1 MYRPDSLPE
10 ASSSMLERF
19 FLFLI
24 LGRVARCARYAFLSS
39 SVSCCSVVVPV
50 ETNSCRVPSSKL
62 DRLWYCKQVTNPFK
76 YLKI

>member
-1 MYRPDSLPE
+1 
-10 ASSSMLERF
+10 MLERF

-62 DRLWYCKQVTNPFK
+62 DRLWYCKQVKISLNILK
-76 YLKI
+76 YNY

>member
-1 MYRPDSLPE
+1 
-10 ASSSMLERF
+10 MLERF

-24 LGRVARCARYAFLSS
+24 LGRGASCARYAFLSS

-76 YLKI
+76 YFKI